1 MGGAR
6 RVSLV
11 IAGAAVIAGLAGC
24 TSTAE
29 EPPGLTASP
38 TVSATPTPEPTEDTA
53 AVEAAVLDAY
63 FRYWDAVV
71 AAERGNPDPA
81 LFAGIAT
88 GVIVERALARA
99 RQFQE
104 WEIPHE
110 GEPAFTDVT
119 VEVEGATATVM
130 ACVDHTN
137 WTVEGVDMTATDLVV
152 PGGNVLELV
161 DGAWIVTD
169 EADATAVL
177 TC

>member
-1 MGGAR
+1 MGVFA
-6 RVSLV
+6 VV
-11 IAGAAVIAGLAGC
+11 AACGAGLVGC
-24 TSTAE
+24 TSAAQ

-38 TVSATPTPEPTEDTA
+38 TVSVTPTPEPTDDTA
-53 AVEAAVLDAY
+53 GVEAAVLDAY

-119 VEVEGATATVM
+119 VEVEDATATVM